1 MTGGKQPRRA
11 RAALQRW
18 IWFVRF
24 HLFQK
29 RSLKQIR
36 IEQVQGRSL
45 VVTPGV
51 FNPVLFFSSSVLAE
65 LLESEALSPKEA
77 SVLDLG
83 CGTGVLS
90 VIAASNGEKVVA
102 TDLNPQAVRCTRI
115 NAILNGVEKRVTVRQ
130 GDLFEP
136 VRGESFDVVLFNPPY
151 FGGRPRD
158 TFETSFRSDDM
169 ATRFA
174 AGLPLHLKPDGFA
187 LLVLSSRGVGEDFL
201 ENLLANGLGYEAV
214 AEKDLV
220 GELMTVYKVNRGLRP
235 SSPEA
240 R

>member
-1 MTGGKQPRRA
+1 
-11 RAALQRW
+11 
-18 IWFVRF
+18 
-24 HLFQK
+24 
-29 RSLKQIR
+29 
-36 IEQVQGRSL
+36 
-45 VVTPGV
+45 
-51 FNPVLFFSSSVLAE
+51 
-65 LLESEALSPKEA
+65 
-77 SVLDLG
+77 
-83 CGTGVLS
+83 
-90 VIAASNGEKVVA
+90 
-102 TDLNPQAVRCTRI
+102 
-115 NAILNGVEKRVTVRQ
+115 
-130 GDLFEP
+130 
-136 VRGESFDVVLFNPPY
+136 
-151 FGGRPRD
+151 
-158 TFETSFRSDDM
+158 M